1 MISFMKHHSF
11 RQSAI
16 HIFILALILSILGV
30 SLISFRT
37 AQGYGDFLNQL
48 GLSKQE
54 ANEKITSSFLGGSL
68 YYYGIRNLKS
78 IALNERAA
86 IVKDVSEYAKQFASS
101 PEYIK
106 QYMEL
111 KEKNKPKE
119 QKVDSPEE
127 LRRKTIDQAKEGVR
141 LSEESL
147 KKATAEMRP
156 IFEKTLEAAK
166 QNLKNA
172 EDPNNR
178 SMKSYAQNF
187 SRFDSQV
194 KQMNEQ
200 ALKEWEAKYPTNHL
214 LYIKVRLQEFLE
226 ATKDI
231 DFTAQLT
238 ERNKIKYF
246 VNPDYERK
254 SSRWKLAFR
263 AGKDAVE
270 TARSFAEQWL
280 SEIK

>member
-1 MISFMKHHSF
+1 MKHHSV

-37 AQGYGDFLNQL
+37 AQVYGDFLKQL
-48 GLSKQE
+48 GLTKQE
-54 ANEKITSSFLGGSL
+54 ADEKITGSFLGGSL
-68 YYYGIRNLKS
+68 YYYGILNLKKVV
-78 IALNERAA
+78 LNDRAA
-86 IVKDVSEYAKQFASS
+86 IVKDVAVYAKQFASS
-101 PEYIK
+101 SEYIK
-106 QYMEL
+106 QYMQL
-111 KEKNKPKE
+111 KENNKPKE
-119 QKVDSPEE
+119 QNVDTPEE
-127 LRRKTIDQAKEGVR
+127 LRQKTIEQAKEGVR

-147 KKATAEMRP
+147 KKATADMKL
-156 IFEKTLEAAK
+156 IFEKTLESAK

-187 SRFDSQV
+187 SRFEIQV
-194 KQMNEQ
+194 NQMNEQ
-200 ALKEWEAKYPTNHL
+200 ALKDWEAKYPTNHL
-214 LYIKVRLQEFLE
+214 LYIKVRLQQFLD

-231 DFTAQLT
+231 DFNAQLT

-246 VNPDYERK
+246 VNPEYERK
-254 SSRWKLAFR
+254 SHTWKLAFR

-270 TARSFAEQWL
+270 AGRAFAEQWM
-280 SEIK
+280 SEIE

>member
-1 MISFMKHHSF
+1 MKHHSL

-16 HIFILALILSILGV
+16 HIFLLVLILSILGV
-30 SLISFRT
+30 TLVSFRT
-37 AQGYGDFLNQL
+37 GQAYGDFLQQL
-48 GLSKQE
+48 GLTKQE
-54 ANEKITSSFLGGSL
+54 ANEKITSGFLGGYL
-68 YYYGIRNLKS
+68 NFYGIRNLKS

-86 IVKDVSEYAKQFASS
+86 IVKDVSEYAKQFALS

-119 QKVDSPEE
+119 QKVESPEE
-127 LRRKTIDQAKEGVR
+127 LRQKTIEQAKVGVR
-141 LSEESL
+141 NSEESL
-147 KKATAEMRP
+147 KKVTAEMKP

-187 SRFDSQV
+187 SRFESQV

-200 ALKEWEAKYPTNHL
+200 ALKEWETKYPTNHL
-214 LYIKVRLQEFLE
+214 LYIKVRLQEFLD

-254 SSRWKLAFR
+254 SSKWKLAFR
-263 AGKDAVE
+263 AGKDAVG